1 MDSSKK
7 GGGIV
12 MLVVS
17 LGLITLVCAFLL
29 GLVNQVTAPLID
41 KNTVKT
47 RNEAMAEIIADA
59 QFEELEVPEEISNPE
74 EKNEVPITGAY
85 LATRD
90 SERVG
95 YCFEVKPSGF
105 GGELSLIVGIN
116 LDETVAGVQVT
127 SHAETPGLGAK
138 AQTDADWVAQFV
150 GKAADGALAVS
161 KDGGTIDAITG
172 ATITSRAVISGV
184 NAAAAYAATL
194 E

>member
-7 GGGIV
+7 GGGMV

-29 GLVNQVTAPLID
+29 GLVNQVTKPLID
-41 KNTVKT
+41 ENTAKT
-47 RNEAMAEIIADA
+47 RNEAMAEIIVDA
-59 QFEELEVPEEISNPE
+59 EFEELEVPEDISNPE
-74 EKNEVPITGAY
+74 DKSAVPITGAY
-85 LATRD
+85 LASID
-90 SERVG
+90 DEAVG

-105 GGELSLIVGIN
+105 GGQLSLIVGIN
-116 LDETVAGVQVT
+116 ADGTVAGVKVT

-138 AQTDADWVAQFV
+138 AQTDADWALQFA
-150 GKAADGALAVS
+150 GQAANGTLAVT

-172 ATITSRAVISGV
+172 ATITSRAVTNGV

-194 E
+194 G